1 MIRGTTPTHVFC
13 KLPITS
19 DKIKQLWVSYFQNGE
34 EVLTKDISSATFTD
48 DPEEETCI
56 LEVTLS
62 QEDTLLFDYGNAS
75 VQLRLLL
82 VDDTALASDEVPL
95 CVKRIIKDGVID

>member
-1 MIRGTTPTHVFC
+1 
-13 KLPITS
+13 
-19 DKIKQLWVSYFQNGE
+19 LWVSYFQNGE
-34 EVLTKDISSATFTD
+34 EVLTKDISSVTFTD

-75 VQLRLLL
+75 V
-82 VDDTALASDEVPL
+82 
-95 CVKRIIKDGVID
+95 